1 MNSHEVHAR
10 LGGRVSSGAVPI
22 RASGVPLAPRE
33 RPVKLNSNGHVAT
46 WRTTVRHPQ
55 TYERPPGDRHH
66 LKMLSKRLPLVQHI
80 RGHSAK
86 SRVT

>member
-1 MNSHEVHAR
+1 MNSHEVSR
-10 LGGRVSSGAVPI
+10 PPRRPRVFGRRAYSGN
-22 RASGVPLAPRE
+22 GVPLAPRE

-66 LKMLSKRLPLVQHI
+66 LKMLSKKLPLVQHI